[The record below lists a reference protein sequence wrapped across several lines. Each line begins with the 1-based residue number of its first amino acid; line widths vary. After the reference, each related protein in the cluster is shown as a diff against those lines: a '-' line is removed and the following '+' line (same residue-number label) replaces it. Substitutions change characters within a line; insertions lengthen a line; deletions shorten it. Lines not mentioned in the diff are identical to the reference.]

1 MVPALCLVDHLRPI
15 ELTYSLDLALR
26 VRKAS
31 WILLHR
37 NIPRAPTEFFK
48 ACVSRRIAQLV
59 ELFKACVSRRAVQ
72 LPEET
77 DQSWPDSLF
86 LRDATFY
93 PGTQLLNL
101 LRPRG
106 FIWPYHLRGRHL
118 VIVHKEH
125 NSTVSYL
132 SEILARSD
140 CGDNTIVLCLND
152 KQSYEQ
158 LSNLFRN
165 TPYKYIEPQLPL
177 FTCIRTRAYSAT

>member
-31 WILLHR
+31 WILLYR
-37 NIPRAPTEFFK
+37 NIPRAPTEF
-48 ACVSRRIAQLV
+48 
-59 ELFKACVSRRAVQ
+59 FKACVSRRAVQ